1 MRTLVVA
8 LLVASAISL
17 SPAVVSA
24 QAPQPAEAPTE
35 TLAPDVVDETA
46 VEDDGDGR
54 PWWRL
59 AIFVPLSALLGA
71 GVVLGRRAARERGWT
86 RS

>member
-1 MRTLVVA
+1 MRTFVVG

-17 SPAVVSA
+17 TPAAVSA
-24 QAPQPAEAPTE
+24 QAPPPAEAPVE
-35 TLAPDVVDETA
+35 TLSPTVVDEGA
-46 VEDDGDGR
+46 AEDDGDGR

-59 AIFVPLSALLGA
+59 AIFVPVSALLGV

-86 RS
+86 QS